1 MLRKWVALDGVM
13 IARMMMVMTMLLIM
27 MIARIMMA
35 IMIMIMPISLLT
47 EETSRHFNIVLT
59 LFLDS
64 GFVRQK
70 LEL

>member
-13 IARMMMVMTMLLIM
+13 IARMMMVMTMLLIV

-35 IMIMIMPISLLT
+35 RMMILIMIMPISLLT

-70 LEL
+70 